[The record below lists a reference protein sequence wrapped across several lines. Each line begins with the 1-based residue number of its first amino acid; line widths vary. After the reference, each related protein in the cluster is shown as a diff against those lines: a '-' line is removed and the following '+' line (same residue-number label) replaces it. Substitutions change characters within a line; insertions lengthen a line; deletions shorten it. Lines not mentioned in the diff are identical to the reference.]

1 MLLPGAT
8 FLSINISIIVIN
20 FGFPGFLKVFFYLV
34 YWDIE
39 AKLAVSILALPFRFV
54 LKYGTKQERILS
66 RMESS
71 RATFGK
77 IFLVEVEISK

>member
-1 MLLPGAT
+1 
-8 FLSINISIIVIN
+8 
-20 FGFPGFLKVFFYLV
+20 V

>member
-8 FLSINISIIVIN
+8 FLSINISITVIN
-20 FGFPGFLKVFFYLV
+20 FGFPGFLKVFIYLV

-39 AKLAVSILALPFRFV
+39 AKLAVSIPALPFRFV
-54 LKYGTKQERILS
+54 LKYGTKQERMLS

>member
-1 MLLPGAT
+1 
-8 FLSINISIIVIN
+8 
-20 FGFPGFLKVFFYLV
+20 V

-39 AKLAVSILALPFRFV
+39 AKFVVSILALPFRFV